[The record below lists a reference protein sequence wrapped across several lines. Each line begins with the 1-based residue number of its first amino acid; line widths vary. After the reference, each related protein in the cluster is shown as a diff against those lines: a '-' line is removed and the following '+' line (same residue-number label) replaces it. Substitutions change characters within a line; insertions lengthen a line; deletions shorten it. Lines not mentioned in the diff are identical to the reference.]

1 MPDLVVDIA
10 VPVAVN
16 KTFHYLVPEDMHGL
30 VFAGS
35 RVKVPFGGRWIIG
48 TVVGFPSRPADRLK
62 SVIEV
67 VDGPVPEDLLSL
79 AKWMSDYYLHPLGLT
94 IEAMIPR
101 SAVRPSR
108 AKKYVRLAPG
118 AEWARPKSAK
128 QAEILRLLS
137 GSREVEMAEIAAVSR
152 SGLKSLKDAGLI
164 EVFDRESTRYVDDSI
179 SGDQDAPPMLMPE
192 QAEAVRRISDAV
204 MAGCFETF
212 LLHGVTGSGKTEV
225 YLGVISS
232 IADSGRGAIILVPEI
247 ALTPQLLGRFRRRFG
262 SRVAVFHSGLTQGE
276 RAGEYWRIRK
286 GDADVVVGARSAV
299 FAPVKRLS
307 VIIVDE
313 EHDNSYKQEE
323 GLRYHGRDVAV
334 MRAKLAGA
342 VCVLGSATPSIET
355 FYNARNGRYVHLAI
369 SRRIDDRPMP
379 KVSIVDTKALR
390 GGGVYSPQLADAVRG
405 RLLRGEQSLLL
416 LNRRGFSAV
425 LICSDCG
432 AAQKCPGCS
441 VTLTYHKADKS
452 LKCHYCGFSEQPPD
466 KCPACGGVGL
476 RPLGAGTQRIQEEAA
491 ALFPAARI
499 FRMDSDIL
507 KGRKSYE
514 DVLAR
519 MDKGEVDILLGT
531 QIVAKGHD
539 FPAVTLVGVV
549 DADIGL
555 NLPDFRSAEK
565 TFQLITQAAGRAGRG
580 DIPGEVIIQTMNP
593 GHYAIRRSINHDYDG
608 FYEEEI
614 RFRSQLGYPPY
625 RRMIKIEIKGAQEK
639 TALDAAKTARD
650 IIRAAIIGKDVSVL
664 GPAPAPIARLRG
676 KYRFHVILLSRSRGA
691 MRRLASEAKVA
702 VETKYGRRC
711 RVILDVDPVNLM

>member
-35 RVKVPFGGRWIIG
+35 RVKVPFGGRCIIG
-48 TVVGFPSRPADRLK
+48 TVVGFPSRPAGRLK

-67 VDGPVPEDLLSL
+67 VDVPVSEDLLSL
-79 AKWMSDYYLHPLGLT
+79 AKWMSDYYIYPLGLT
-94 IEAMIPR
+94 IEAMIPG
-101 SAVRPSR
+101 SAVRPGR

-118 AEWARPKSAK
+118 AEWARPKGAK

-164 EVFDRESTRYVDDSI
+164 EVFDRESTGYVDDRI
-179 SGDQDAPPMLMPE
+179 SGDLEAPPMLMPE

-232 IADSGRGAIILVPEI
+232 VADSGGGAIILVPEI

-262 SRVAVFHSGLTQGE
+262 GRVAVFHSGLTQGE
-276 RAGEYWRIRK
+276 RAGEYRRIRK
-286 GDADVVVGARSAV
+286 GYADVVVGARSAV

-342 VCVLGSATPSIET
+342 VCVLGSATPSMET
-355 FYNARNGRYVHLAI
+355 FYNARSGRYVHLTI

-379 KVSIVDTKALR
+379 KVSIVDTKVLR
-390 GGGVYSPQLADAVRG
+390 RGGVYSPQLADAVRG

-416 LNRRGFSAV
+416 LNRRGFSAL

-432 AAQKCPGCS
+432 AAPRCPGCS

-466 KCPACGGVGL
+466 KCPTCGGIGL
-476 RPLGAGTQRIQEEAA
+476 RPLGAGTQKIEEEAA
-491 ALFPAARI
+491 TLFSTARI
-499 FRMDSDIL
+499 SRMDSDIL

-593 GHYAIRRSINHDYDG
+593 GHYAIRRSINHDYEG

-614 RFRSQLGYPPY
+614 CFRSQLGYPPY

-676 KYRFHVILLSRSRGA
+676 KYRFHVILLSRSRGT

-702 VETKYGRRC
+702 VETEYGRRC